1 MFSVTCQFEVQ
12 FYKLFYVVE
21 HDADNLLSI
30 NQSVNLFAKYDI
42 IASII
47 NSGGRTT
54 RQLTALTVAL
64 EKHK

>member
-1 MFSVTCQFEVQ
+1 MNKRDYSVSNQSIS
-12 FYKLFYVVE
+12 
-21 HDADNLLSI
+21 SI
-30 NQSVNLFAKYDI
+30 NLILFAKYDKT
-42 IASII
+42 ASIM